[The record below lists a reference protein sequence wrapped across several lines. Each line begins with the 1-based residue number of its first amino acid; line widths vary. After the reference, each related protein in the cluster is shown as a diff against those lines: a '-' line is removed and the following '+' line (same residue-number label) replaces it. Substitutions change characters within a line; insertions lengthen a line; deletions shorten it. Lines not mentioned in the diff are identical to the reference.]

1 MPGIFELLKKD
12 SASAARRGRLTTR
25 RGVIE
30 TPVFMPVG
38 TRATVKA
45 MSPAELEEL
54 GAQII
59 LGNTYHLFLRPGM
72 EIIAAAGGLHR
83 FENWNRSILTDS
95 GGFQVFSLTGLRK
108 MEPDGVRFASHIDG
122 TRFFLGPV
130 ESMRIQRTLD
140 SDIVMAFDECTPYPA
155 TRQQAE
161 KSLAITTRWERM
173 SREQPLNDGQI
184 RFGIVQGSVFPDLRE
199 QAAKSIVGIGFDG
212 YAIGGVSV
220 GESEPEMMA
229 AVDAAAPHL
238 PENAPRY
245 LMGVGTPRQI
255 VESVAR
261 GVDMFDC
268 VMPTRLARHGSAFIG
283 NDTIPVKAGRYAKDF
298 TPIDPQCTCYA
309 CRNFTKAYIRHLF
322 NVGEILGVRLV
333 TMHNLHYFINLMRRI
348 RTSIERVLSTCC
360 AASSRRGRSVQQ
372 AHGEEA
378 PGRISGSLTPL
389 RSCSAVYSP
398 RLVSEAR
405 VIPASVAGRAAA
417 GSVRTGRSAC
427 SPGLK
432 MQSSRS
438 FGPLR
443 IAE

>member
-155 TRQQAE
+155 TR
-161 KSLAITTRWERM
+161 
-173 SREQPLNDGQI
+173 
-184 RFGIVQGSVFPDLRE
+184 
-199 QAAKSIVGIGFDG
+199 
-212 YAIGGVSV
+212 
-220 GESEPEMMA
+220 
-229 AVDAAAPHL
+229 
-238 PENAPRY
+238 
-245 LMGVGTPRQI
+245 
-255 VESVAR
+255 
-261 GVDMFDC
+261 
-268 VMPTRLARHGSAFIG
+268 
-283 NDTIPVKAGRYAKDF
+283 
-298 TPIDPQCTCYA
+298 
-309 CRNFTKAYIRHLF
+309 
-322 NVGEILGVRLV
+322 
-333 TMHNLHYFINLMRRI
+333 
-348 RTSIERVLSTCC
+348 
-360 AASSRRGRSVQQ
+360 
-372 AHGEEA
+372 
-378 PGRISGSLTPL
+378 
-389 RSCSAVYSP
+389 
-398 RLVSEAR
+398 
-405 VIPASVAGRAAA
+405 
-417 GSVRTGRSAC
+417 
-427 SPGLK
+427 
-432 MQSSRS
+432 
-438 FGPLR
+438 
-443 IAE
+443 

>member
-1 MPGIFELLKKD
+1 
-12 SASAARRGRLTTR
+12 
-25 RGVIE
+25 
-30 TPVFMPVG
+30 
-38 TRATVKA
+38 
-45 MSPAELEEL
+45 
-54 GAQII
+54 
-59 LGNTYHLFLRPGM
+59 M

-238 PENAPRY
+238 PE
-245 LMGVGTPRQI
+245 
-255 VESVAR
+255 
-261 GVDMFDC
+261 
-268 VMPTRLARHGSAFIG
+268 TR
-283 NDTIPVKAGRYAKDF
+283 
-298 TPIDPQCTCYA
+298 
-309 CRNFTKAYIRHLF
+309 
-322 NVGEILGVRLV
+322 
-333 TMHNLHYFINLMRRI
+333 
-348 RTSIERVLSTCC
+348 
-360 AASSRRGRSVQQ
+360 
-372 AHGEEA
+372 
-378 PGRISGSLTPL
+378 
-389 RSCSAVYSP
+389 
-398 RLVSEAR
+398 
-405 VIPASVAGRAAA
+405 RA
-417 GSVRTGRSAC
+417 
-427 SPGLK
+427 
-432 MQSSRS
+432 
-438 FGPLR
+438 
-443 IAE
+443 I